1 MYIIEYLILVFD
13 WLLALWHYLPLPWWQ
28 SESTA
33 LYTMFSATSRTC
45 AKINCDNTK
54 RHVTTVTPVKN
65 TVLVCH
71 TFCCLLVFLF
81 PYYFYPY
88 SIELFLFIWILTHNT
103 CNSKRHFIKHL
114 IKGRV
119 DHIYITCIWSWCNFW
134 NTIWVCHTQK
144 TIKLEAP
151 INIYLSNK
159 LMISL
164 NQTLI
169 CPKFVV

>member
-1 MYIIEYLILVFD
+1 MFD

-114 IKGRV
+114 IKGREIIFTLRV
-119 DHIYITCIWSWCNFW
+119 MSWCNFW

-151 INIYLSNK
+151 IYIYLSNK

-169 CPKFVV
+169 CPKFIV

>member
-103 CNSKRHFIKHL
+103 CNSKSNFIKHL
-114 IKGRV
+114 IKGREIIFTLRV
-119 DHIYITCIWSWCNFW
+119 FGPGAIFEIPFEFVTHKKQSNLKHQLIYIY
-134 NTIWVCHTQK
+134 
-144 TIKLEAP
+144 L
-151 INIYLSNK
+151 IN
-159 LMISL
+159 
-164 NQTLI
+164 
-169 CPKFVV
+169 